1 MSSLSPGLV
10 LPSLF
15 GFWFLTLHLLFSFPA
30 RHTSAD
36 WTDPEVATRSP
47 NLAKATA
54 NEVILRAGEAL
65 YVPEHWI
72 HSIVNIGVSAQCNR
86 CAVLVLVRGRLRA

>member
-1 MSSLSPGLV
+1 M
-10 LPSLF
+10 
-15 GFWFLTLHLLFSFPA
+15 
-30 RHTSAD
+30 
-36 WTDPEVATRSP
+36 EQSP
-47 NLAKATA
+47 NLGKATA

-86 CAVLVLVRGRLRA
+86 CVSLVVGSTPLLRAGGKDGWLTEVVARVPVACGCVSGGV